1 MNKNNDKNND
11 IGAIFLAGL
20 FVIFVVGM
28 IVTAFYLMTS
38 WTQDE
43 LGYVVSLI
51 KGTAIHIP
59 FLVAF
64 IVNVVF
70 NAFIFSFDFLVWL
83 LRSLTII

>member
-1 MNKNNDKNND
+1 MNKNND
-11 IGAIFLAGL
+11 GAIFLAGL
-20 FVIFVVGM
+20 FVTFVVVGM